1 MSNIK
6 IKYKENEYEYES
18 GISLLEISKNFKNDF
33 KEKIKNATIYTKIL
47 GSDHCPIGLEIE

>member
-33 KEKIKNATIYTKIL
+33 KENIDYCAHEGNIRQKMKMVI
-47 GSDHCPIGLEIE
+47 